1 MKKSLGIF
9 TVLAIVLMSGLTL
22 SAQAKPLGDN
32 VPTATPGP
40 VIKVVHQ
47 PRSPGGA
54 SADAGITDI
63 SVQSCTNP
71 VLDPGFEAYT
81 PNPDWY
87 EYSYQFGTPL
97 CNTTD
102 CGTNPGPHTGTAW
115 AWFGGVPQGFNE
127 LAVVSQTVTIM
138 TDTASLN
145 FYLRVISN
153 GGGADDFFQ
162 VFVDDTEVFTITALN
177 AGSYSTYKRVSANI
191 SPFADGAAH
200 SLQFW
205 GETIYQNVNFL
216 LDDVSVCAFAAT
228 SKVYLPSLRR

>member
-22 SAQAKPLGDN
+22 SAQAKPLGEN

-40 VIKVVHQ
+40 VIKVVHE
-47 PRSPGGA
+47 PRSSGSV
-54 SADAGITDI
+54 SAEAGITDI

-71 VLDPGFEAYT
+71 VLDPSFEAYT

-102 CGTNPGPHTGTAW
+102 CPSGAPHSGTTW
-115 AWFGGVPQGFNE
+115 AWFGGVPQGYNE
-127 LAVVSQTVTIM
+127 LGVVSQTVTIM

-145 FYLRVISN
+145 FYLRIISN

-162 VFVDDTEVFTITALN
+162 VFIDDTEVFTVTAAK
-177 AGSYSTYKRVSANI
+177 AGSYNTYKSVSVNA

-205 GETIYQNVNFL
+205 GETIYQNVNFF
-216 LDDVSVCAFAAT
+216 LDDVSVCSFVVS
-228 SKVYLPSLRR
+228 SKVYLPSIRR